1 MPLAGAAIVTLLL
14 NNEVPVAA
22 NALVPIVAPP
32 SASDVPVATPNT
44 GVVSVGVFCITATVP
59 EPVKL

>member
-1 MPLAGAAIVTLLL
+1 MLL